1 MKKLMAF
8 LLSCTIIAGV
18 LAQSALAA
26 PPDFLSANTEITQTD
41 ETDSDTQTDQ
51 TASEEN
57 EQTAAGNKAEITQPA
72 PKSWISLRERFP
84 SSMRAIL

>member
-57 EQTAAGNKAEITQPA
+57 
-72 PKSWISLRERFP
+72 
-84 SSMRAIL
+84 

>member
-1 MKKLMAF
+1 MAF

-57 EQTAAGNKAEITQPA
+57 EQTAA
-72 PKSWISLRERFP
+72 KSWISLRERFP